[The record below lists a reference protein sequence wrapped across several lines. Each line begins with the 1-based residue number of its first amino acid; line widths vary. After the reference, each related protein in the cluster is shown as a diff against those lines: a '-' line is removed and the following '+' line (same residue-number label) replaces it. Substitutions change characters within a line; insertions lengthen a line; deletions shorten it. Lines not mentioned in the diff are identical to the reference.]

1 MSVMSDC
8 NGKHHS
14 LRGIELCIVCT
25 KISPVYDVILSRD
38 QLYSCTVVV
47 QVLCLMGVVRLFVEV
62 MVMFMPSC
70 FVQVSRV

>member
-25 KISPVYDVILSRD
+25 KIAPVYDVFLSRD
-38 QLYSCTVVV
+38 QLYSWTVVV

-62 MVMFMPSC
+62 LVMLMPSC
-70 FVQVSRV
+70 FVLVGRV